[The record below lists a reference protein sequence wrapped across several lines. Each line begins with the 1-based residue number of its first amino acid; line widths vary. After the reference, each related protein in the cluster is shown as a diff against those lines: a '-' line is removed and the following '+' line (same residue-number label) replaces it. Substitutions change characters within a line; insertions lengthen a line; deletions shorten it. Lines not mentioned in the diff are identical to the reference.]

1 MPGQPLSRAHIPGDE
16 PPAPKP
22 GGIAAR
28 ALGQSAQ
35 SYLDKLNPE
44 QRLAVET
51 LDGPVLVL
59 AGAGTGKTRVLTTRI
74 AHLLA
79 TGRARPYEILAVTF
93 TNKAAREMKNRVG
106 DLIGGVLEGM
116 QWLGT
121 FHSIG
126 AKLLIL
132 TVFIHLFRVMIV
144 SAHRGPREPQWY
156 GGVLLLALMLLAGFS
171 GYLLPWSQQSYW
183 AAVIGTEAVRAI
195 PLIGHALFVL
205 LRGGEDMTGV
215 TLHRF
220 FALHVT
226 LLPMGLLILIWMH
239 LKRAWKTGVIAPP
252 DMHAT
257 VIAADCTGCGKC
269 ERACS
274 FNAVT
279 MIGGEERQLPRI
291 DRDACNACRACVQVC
306 PADCIAFASDRRAFL
321 SEPIFPDHVIKRL
334 QAAMVG
340 LTILFFSVFF
350 LHGLMMGAKIPA
362 DPMLTPERIKPD
374 WYFLAAYQV
383 LRGLPNKRL
392 GLSILLAVSLL
403 LFFLPAIDRSGPRD
417 FRRRPVYL
425 FLVLAGILAFVV
437 LTVVGYF

>member
-1 MPGQPLSRAHIPGDE
+1 MILRMWERIRQAMGKAASNADRPGAASGKQS
-16 PPAPKP
+16 P
-22 GGIAAR
+22 GGWFDRHFLWRRFLREQVLGRETFAYRSAWDYLGSTGTIAL
-28 ALGQSAQ
+28 ALIAVQFTSGFFLLL
-35 SYLDKLNPE
+35 YYIPE
-44 QRLAVET
+44 PDQAFDSLQTIRNDV
-51 LDGPVLVL
+51 P
-59 AGAGTGKTRVLTTRI
+59 
-74 AHLLA
+74 
-79 TGRARPYEILAVTF
+79 F
-93 TNKAAREMKNRVG
+93 
-106 DLIGGVLEGM
+106 GM
-116 QWLGT
+116 FYSNL
-121 FHSIG
+121 HSIG